1 MATIGLII
9 IILWWN
15 PQKLFNY
22 YCDETKKEIA
32 EIEKNKKV
40 KNVD

>member
-15 PQKLFNY
+15 PQKLLNY
-22 YCDETKKEIA
+22 YFDDTKKTIA
-32 EIEKNKKV
+32 EIEKNKNLE
-40 KNVD
+40 NVD

>member
-1 MATIGLII
+1 MAIISLII
-9 IILWWN
+9 IIICWN

-22 YCDETKKEIA
+22 YVKETKKEIA